1 MKFIQRL
8 LHNEIVRRYVIMNS
22 FDGALTMLGI
32 ILANFFSGTTN
43 VQLVILP
50 SIGAAIALCISG
62 IWGAYTAEFAEVKR
76 SIKEL
81 EHHMMRK
88 MHNTHYARKEQ
99 IMAYTISFVN
109 GMVPLVVAFI
119 LITPF
124 FFVKMGTL
132 TTARAYYYSFG
143 AVSVALFGFGMFA
156 GKTSKENVFI
166 HGAKMLLAGVV
177 ISLIFYLLTLIGLI

>member
-1 MKFIQRL
+1 MGFVKRIL
-8 LHNEIVRRYVIMNS
+8 GNEIVRRYVIMNS

-32 ILANFFSGTTN
+32 ILANFFAGTNN

-50 SIGAAIALCISG
+50 SVGAAIALCISG

-81 EHHMMRK
+81 ENHMLRK
-88 MHNTHYARKEQ
+88 MHNTHYAQKER
-99 IMAYTISFVN
+99 IMAYTISVVN
-109 GMVPLVVAFI
+109 GLVPLFVAFI

-124 FFVKMGTL
+124 FFVKFNIL
-132 TTARAYYYSFG
+132 TIKLGYYTSLT

-156 GKTSKENVFI
+156 GKTAKENLYI
-166 HGAKMLLAGVV
+166 HGVKMLFAGIIIGV
-177 ISLIFYLLTLIGLI
+177 IFYLLTLVGVI